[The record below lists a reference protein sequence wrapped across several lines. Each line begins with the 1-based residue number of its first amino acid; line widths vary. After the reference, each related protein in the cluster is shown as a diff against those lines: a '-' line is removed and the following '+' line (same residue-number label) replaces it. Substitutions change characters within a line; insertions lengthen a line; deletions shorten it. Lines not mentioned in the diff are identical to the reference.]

1 MFDLHNCETNTFRI
15 LVENHLKRVIML
27 WVLYETRINACNRY
41 LLRIECPP
49 KYRNRIRPT
58 GPTNDAFDAF
68 FYVKTRFLFF
78 FSNSYYQSFP
88 TTNPD
93 FFSIFS
99 KYRFA
104 RHRVSIHRKVKQ
116 LNSTRPRWQNDL
128 PKTETTVRTRH
139 IVRPAT
145 YLLGITSHVLWP
157 SAGNSNSEGET
168 VGETRGDEYSCA
180 ARVCYNIITCRDIRY

>member
-1 MFDLHNCETNTFRI
+1 MWNQHISYTRRESSETGNHVVSIVRNTY
-15 LVENHLKRVIML
+15 KRMQQVSSSDRVSAEISQS
-27 WVLYETRINACNRY
+27 YTA
-41 LLRIECPP
+41 
-49 KYRNRIRPT
+49 PT

-88 TTNPD
+88 TTTNPD

-116 LNSTRPRWQNDL
+116 LNSTRPCWQNDL
-128 PKTETTVRTRH
+128 PKTETTYPYSAHNPTGDLPVGYNIALTFDRQPGIV
-139 IVRPAT
+139 IVR
-145 YLLGITSHVLWP
+145 GKQ
-157 SAGNSNSEGET
+157 
-168 VGETRGDEYSCA
+168 
-180 ARVCYNIITCRDIRY
+180 